1 MQNSVVMTCH
11 FTSLNLQSE
20 PYSFE
25 LYFSYSNYRL
35 AQCLVENTL
44 KVMVFDMT
52 MPSMSRKDVLPFCE
66 IQNKKRLGVSM
77 ELGCTLQVQVIE
89 DLPKKIKDW

>member
-1 MQNSVVMTCH
+1 MMTSH
-11 FTSLNLQSE
+11 FTSLSLQSE

-44 KVMVFDMT
+44 KVMVFDVR
-52 MPSMSRKDVLPFCE
+52 MPNMSRKDLLPFCE
-66 IQNKKRLGVSM
+66 IQNKKRLGI
-77 ELGCTLQVQVIE
+77 TLQVQVTE
-89 DLPKKIKDW
+89 DLQKKKKKKD